1 MLGLT
6 PALWLSVLSGS
17 AAVGLGVFAA
27 ARPWADHF
35 PESSSP
41 VVSAFPVFKNM
52 VQSRQGPLLAA
63 AAALGWMALW
73 LWNPMVGLSLTAF
86 MGLAFWGFRAL
97 PRWRKNRSLRIRR
110 AQCLEAFPQSLEMI
124 VQSLQTGQTV
134 PQTLSYLAKEAP
146 SPLQEEFR
154 DLCVELELGSTPEDA
169 LARWAD
175 RLDHPDLHQFLESY
189 RLSRKTGANL
199 VHLYR
204 VQLEG
209 IEERQRILRR
219 MDSMTAQARL
229 SGLLMGSLPFILLG
243 VLFVMDPDLL
253 TPLFDRPLGWA
264 VLGLAA
270 FLEVLGFAWIK
281 KLLRLDL

>member
-1 MLGLT
+1 MFGLT

-17 AAVGLGVFAA
+17 AAVGRGVFAVA
-27 ARPWADHF
+27 HPWTARF
-35 PESSSP
+35 PGSWSP
-41 VVSAFPVFKNM
+41 TAWSFPGIKSL
-52 VQSRQGPLLAA
+52 VQGRKGPLLAA
-63 AAALGWMALW
+63 AAALGWMVLW
-73 LWNPMVGLSLTAF
+73 LWNPMVGLSLTAIV
-86 MGLAFWGFRAL
+86 GLVFWAFRAF
-97 PRWRKNRSLRIRR
+97 PIWRKNRNLRSRR
-110 AQCLEAFPQSLEMI
+110 AQSLEAFPQSLEMI
-124 VQSLQTGQTV
+124 VQALQTGQTV
-134 PQTLSYLAKEAP
+134 PQTIAYLAKEAP
-146 SPLQEEFR
+146 SPLREEFM

-175 RLDHPDLHQFLESY
+175 RLNHPDLHQFLESY

-229 SGLLMGSLPFILLG
+229 SGLLMGSLPFLLLG

-253 TPLFDRPLGWA
+253 APLFDRPQGWA

-270 FLEVLGFAWIK
+270 VLEILGFAWIK